1 MAILINDNTARVQ
14 YTATS
19 GQTTFAVPFEFFENS
34 DLKVYRNS
42 TLQTITTHYTL
53 TGAGVTGGGNLTF
66 VTGVTLNDIITIVRD
81 IPIKRVT
88 DFPLSGPFNITAL
101 NLQLDQLTA
110 MIQEVS
116 TLITTRVPLLSEFDK
131 PSTFSAIPTLVNRA
145 NRYFYWDANGN
156 PAATANPIGPLD
168 FIALGQG
175 SVTAPTYTFIG
186 DLNTGMWSP
195 GADVLAFSIGG
206 SEAMRIVDGKVG
218 IGTNDP
224 ITSLDVIGLVNFGGT
239 FVSASDVGI
248 GIARAAAG
256 DASINFYTPVD
267 AVAFNARFIRY
278 AGANSDLDLINNGTG
293 NITISANGSE
303 RMRVTSAGEVGIG
316 TQTPSAKLHVEGNTR
331 LADITITGG
340 VTFSTAASAI
350 NIGTSQTT
358 GTLIFGNTAGTG
370 IITLGQSTVS
380 QTTNIQAGATASG
393 STKTINLGTGGLTG
407 STTAI
412 TIGSTLGSTTSG
424 QGSWS
429 FTAGATTS
437 IFTVGVT
444 NGTGII
450 TLGQSTASQTT
461 NIQAGITA
469 SGSTKTINI
478 GTNGASGSTTN
489 INIGSATSGANQ
501 TTTISGNV
509 GIGTSSPST
518 KLHVAGALTLDTALS
533 VANGGTGQTTYTNG
547 QLLIGNTT
555 GNTLTKA
562 TLTAGSGVS
571 ITNGTGSITIS
582 ATGSGGGTVTSV
594 TGTGTVNGLS
604 LSGTVTSSGD
614 ITLGGSITS
623 VATTATI
630 NGITIGYRSIPRSTT
645 TTIAVVADVG
655 KCIAVTAGITIPN
668 STFAAGDA
676 ISIYNDSASA
686 VTITAGVTTLRQAG
700 TANTGN
706 RTLAARGMATVWFN
720 SPTEAI
726 ISGAGVS

>member
-19 GQTTFAVPFEFFENS
+19 GQTTFAVPFEFFENG

-66 VTGVTLNDIITIVRD
+66 VSGVTLNDIVTIVRD

-88 DFPLSGPFNITAL
+88 DFPLSGPFNIAAL

-110 MIQEVS
+110 MIQEVN
-116 TLITTRVPLLSEFDK
+116 TLVTTRVPLLSEFDQ
-131 PSTFSAIPTLVNRA
+131 PSAFSAIPTLANRA
-145 NRYFYWDANGN
+145 NRYFVFDANGN
-156 PAATANPIGPLD
+156 PATTPSPLVLED
-168 FIALGQG
+168 VISLGLG
-175 SVTAPTYTFIG
+175 TVSAPTYTFTG

-195 GADVLAFSIGG
+195 AADTLAFSEGG
-206 SEAMRIVDGKVG
+206 AEAMRIDSSGNVG
-218 IGTNDP
+218 IRTTTPGAK
-224 ITSLDVIGLVNFGGT
+224 LDV
-239 FVSASDVGI
+239 
-248 GIARAAAG
+248 
-256 DASINFYTPVD
+256 
-267 AVAFNARFIRY
+267 
-278 AGANSDLDLINNGTG
+278 NGPIVTG
-293 NITISANGSE
+293 NITARGDGSEGGQITFNNAANSAGPLTLDVDATGNGRLITTVNNANLSLGQLSGTGGVVLFYTANSE
-303 RMRVTSAGEVGIG
+303 RMRITDTGNVGIKTSSPEAVLDINGGQVTRGDANGYVYFAPKIG
-316 TQTPSAKLHVEGNTR
+316 TTPFGANYDRFEIRVETAAQVTTLGNANGGTGAAR
-331 LADITITGG
+331 ALAFITG
-340 VTFSTAASAI
+340 TDERMRI
-350 NIGTSQTT
+350 
-358 GTLIFGNTAGTG
+358 
-370 IITLGQSTVS
+370 
-380 QTTNIQAGATASG
+380 
-393 STKTINLGTGGLTG
+393 
-407 STTAI
+407 TTA
-412 TIGSTLGSTTSG
+412 
-424 QGSWS
+424 
-429 FTAGATTS
+429 
-437 IFTVGVT
+437 
-444 NGTGII
+444 
-450 TLGQSTASQTT
+450 
-461 NIQAGITA
+461 
-469 SGSTKTINI
+469 
-478 GTNGASGSTTN
+478 
-489 INIGSATSGANQ
+489 
-501 TTTISGNV
+501 GNV
-509 GIGTSSPST
+509 GIGTVSPST

-630 NGITIGYRSIPRSTT
+630 NGVTIGYRSIPRSTT
-645 TTIAVVADVG
+645 TTTAVVADVG

-676 ISIYNDSASA
+676 LSIYNDSASA
-686 VTITAGVTTLRQAG
+686 ITITAGVTTLRQAG

-720 SPTEAI
+720 SATEAV

>member
-19 GQTTFAVPFEFFENS
+19 GQTVFAVPFEFFENS

-66 VTGVTLNDIITIVRD
+66 VSGVTLNDIVTIVRD

-88 DFPLSGPFNITAL
+88 DFPLSGPFNIAAL

-110 MIQEVS
+110 MIQEVN
-116 TLITTRVPLLSEFDK
+116 TLVTTRVPLLSEFDQ
-131 PSTFSAIPTLVNRA
+131 PSAFSAIPTLANRA
-145 NRYFYWDANGN
+145 NRYFVFDANGN
-156 PAATANPIGPLD
+156 PATTPSPLVLED
-168 FIALGQG
+168 VISLGLG
-175 SVTAPTYTFIG
+175 TVSAPTYTFTG

-195 GADVLAFSIGG
+195 AADTLAFSEGG
-206 SEAMRIVDGKVG
+206 AEAMRID
-218 IGTNDP
+218 
-224 ITSLDVIGLVNFGGT
+224 S
-239 FVSASDVGI
+239 
-248 GIARAAAG
+248 
-256 DASINFYTPVD
+256 
-267 AVAFNARFIRY
+267 
-278 AGANSDLDLINNGTG
+278 
-293 NITISANGSE
+293 
-303 RMRVTSAGEVGIG
+303 
-316 TQTPSAKLHVEGNTR
+316 
-331 LADITITGG
+331 
-340 VTFSTAASAI
+340 
-350 NIGTSQTT
+350 
-358 GTLIFGNTAGTG
+358 
-370 IITLGQSTVS
+370 
-380 QTTNIQAGATASG
+380 
-393 STKTINLGTGGLTG
+393 
-407 STTAI
+407 
-412 TIGSTLGSTTSG
+412 
-424 QGSWS
+424 
-429 FTAGATTS
+429 
-437 IFTVGVT
+437 
-444 NGTGII
+444 
-450 TLGQSTASQTT
+450 
-461 NIQAGITA
+461 
-469 SGSTKTINI
+469 
-478 GTNGASGSTTN
+478 
-489 INIGSATSGANQ
+489 
-501 TTTISGNV
+501 SGNV
-509 GIGTSSPST
+509 GIGTTTPGAKLDVNGPIVIGNITARGDGSEGGQITFSNAANSAGPLTLDVDASGNGRLITTVNSANLSLGQLSGTGGIVQFYTANSERMRIDATGNVGIGTSAPPQLLAVGNTTDQFGAGISAAVTTVYFGSPSSGSGGIRRLAYDRASGNFDFIGGSVASPATQMTITSTGNVGIGTASPST

-630 NGITIGYRSIPRSTT
+630 NGVTIGYRSIPRSTT
-645 TTIAVVADVG
+645 TSTAVVADVG

-676 ISIYNDSASA
+676 LSIYNDSASA
-686 VTITAGVTTLRQAG
+686 ITITAGVTTLRQAG

-720 SPTEAI
+720 SATEAV